1 VAGGARPAGKLPV
14 VDFHAYFQPPRFLAH
29 LRGRKDYPRI
39 EAAGGGEAVFT
50 APGAGRPIRPE
61 QLDLDRRVELMDE
74 AGVDTQVLRLQNV
87 GGIDSFPVEEAA
99 EIARMVN
106 EELAGIAARYPG
118 RFIPFAAVPL
128 RSPRRAAEEA
138 RHAVLELGHRGVGV
152 SCHLDGVGL
161 DDPTFADFL
170 HGVQALDVPLLVL
183 PNHPPLLQAA
193 LDPYGWL
200 AGAFGFQVDL
210 TWAVLRLLASGVA
223 EREVPRLTV
232 IVANLGGVL
241 GGITERLDQYWERV
255 HSGSAT
261 LTTKPSQALRRF
273 HYETASAH
281 PQAIALA
288 ASIFGSDRLVFG
300 SDYPSFSLDRGVR
313 NVVESRLSRED
324 VDRILAGN
332 ASRVLARASSDA
344 DTTIA

>member
-1 VAGGARPAGKLPV
+1 

-29 LRGRKDYPRI
+29 LRRRKDYPRI
-39 EAAGGGEAVFT
+39 EAVNGGEAVFT

-87 GGIDSFPVEEAA
+87 GGIDSFPVDEAA

-106 EELAGIAARYPG
+106 EELAAIAARHPG

-128 RSPRRAAEEA
+128 RSPHRAAEEA
-138 RHAVLELGHRGVGV
+138 RHAVRDCGHRGVGV

-161 DDPTFADFL
+161 DDPAYTGFL
-170 HGVQALDVPLLVL
+170 REVQDLGVPLLVL
-183 PNHPPLLQAA
+183 PNHPPLLAAA
-193 LDPYGWL
+193 LAPYGWL

-210 TWAVLRLLASGVA
+210 TWSALRLLASGVVD
-223 EREVPRLTV
+223 REVPRLTV

-241 GGITERLDQYWERV
+241 GAITERLDQYWERV

-261 LTTKPSQALRRF
+261 LAVRPSLALRRF

-281 PQAIALA
+281 PQAVALA
-288 ASIFGSDRLVFG
+288 ASIVGADRLVFG

-313 NVVESRLSRED
+313 NVAESRLSRED
-324 VDRILAGN
+324 VEMILAGN

-344 DTTIA
+344 DTTIAQET

>member
-1 VAGGARPAGKLPV
+1 GSRSIRRSSRVAGGARPAGKLPV

-87 GGIDSFPVEEAA
+87 GGIDSFPV
-99 EIARMVN
+99 
-106 EELAGIAARYPG
+106 
-118 RFIPFAAVPL
+118 
-128 RSPRRAAEEA
+128 EEA

-241 GGITERLDQYWERV
+241 GGITERLDQY
-255 HSGSAT
+255 
-261 LTTKPSQALRRF
+261 
-273 HYETASAH
+273 
-281 PQAIALA
+281 
-288 ASIFGSDRLVFG
+288 
-300 SDYPSFSLDRGVR
+300 
-313 NVVESRLSRED
+313 
-324 VDRILAGN
+324 
-332 ASRVLARASSDA
+332 
-344 DTTIA
+344 